1 MSESTKKKI
10 LNAAL
15 NIFAEHG
22 FSGAR
27 MQQIANEA
35 NINKAML
42 HYYFHSKS
50 LLFEEIFKTC
60 LEKINT
66 LYLNCFSKNISFE
79 KKIEDLAEAYLV
91 YLQNNP
97 KEAQLIINGIAKN
110 PGYFRK
116 HIVSVFDDEKFFEL
130 KSLMSSE
137 FADGNIKHVSP
148 YHLLILMLPMAIY
161 PVIASNFLGDIIDK
175 KSLGYA
181 KLVQLQKEHMT
192 KITRMVVLT
201 GSKAKELI

>member
-1 MSESTKKKI
+1 MSESTKKRI

-27 MQQIANEA
+27 MQQIADEA

-42 HYYFHSKS
+42 HYYFHSKT
-50 LLFEEIFKTC
+50 LLFEEIFKMC
-60 LEKINT
+60 LEKINR
-66 LYLNCFSKNISFE
+66 LYLNCFNRNTSFDN
-79 KKIEDLAEAYLV
+79 KIEDLAEAYLG
-91 YLQNNP
+91 YLQNHP

-130 KSLMSSE
+130 KSSINFE
-137 FADGNIKHVSP
+137 FAGGNIKDISP
-148 YHLLILMLPMAIY
+148 YHLLILMLPMAMY
-161 PVIASNFLGDIIDK
+161 PVIASSFLGNLLDRN
-175 KSLGYA
+175 SPCFV
-181 KLVQLQKEHMT
+181 KLIQVQKAHMIRVT
-192 KITRMVVLT
+192 NLVVSMET
-201 GSKAKELI
+201 VI

>member
-1 MSESTKKKI
+1 MSESTKKRI

-15 NIFAEHG
+15 NVFAEHG

-60 LEKINT
+60 LGKINM
-66 LYLNCFSKNISFE
+66 LYLDCFNKDISFDN
-79 KKIEDLAEAYLV
+79 KIEDLAEAYLG

-130 KSLMSSE
+130 KSSINSE
-137 FADGNIKHVSP
+137 FAGGNIKDISP
-148 YHLLILMLPMAIY
+148 YHLLILMLPMAMY
-161 PVIASNFLGDIIDK
+161 PVVISSFLGNLLDTN
-175 KSLGYA
+175 SPCFV
-181 KLVQLQKEHMT
+181 KLTQAQKAHMIRVT
-192 KITRMVVLT
+192 NLVVSMET
-201 GSKAKELI
+201 VIK